1 MYARARV
8 DQAHA
13 IAEDAMVVADTANAD
28 NAQAVRVRVDTRKW
42 LASKIAPR
50 HYGDRMDVT
59 SGDKPLAPP
68 QTIIIGGQTVKF

>member
-50 HYGDRMDVT
+50 HYGDKMDVT
-59 SGDKPLAPP
+59 SDHKPLAAP
-68 QTIIIGGQTVKF
+68 QTIIIGGQTVTF